1 VRRSVLIKLDQVR
14 STTLQIK
21 QAIHKCHIISSMGS
35 PLTFDTHGLL
45 PPGDYEFTFEELR
58 RSLLVRGPGRADSTW
73 DTAWRESLVGNLE
86 VMTRQLWQVG
96 ISCRRFLRR
105 REGSSQ

>member
-1 VRRSVLIKLDQVR
+1 
-14 STTLQIK
+14 
-21 QAIHKCHIISSMGS
+21 MGS
-35 PLTFDTHGLL
+35 QLSFDAHGLL
-45 PPGDYEFTFEELR
+45 PPGDYELTFEELR

-96 ISCRRFLRR
+96 ISDVFADGSFVED
-105 REGSSQ
+105 EGSSQ